1 MSAAP
6 VSYVYATWRRC
17 YCFSGPSAVSVACF
31 AITARSSPTR
41 FLRAPSLQKYLH
53 KRRVQPNRVDGEQ
66 RDGQLKDHRKM
77 PSRFEVT
84 KLLLRVALC
93 IGGPSLAAS
102 AQQVSDT
109 ALPEAPSAFKLRLAT
124 VSHLSFPNPGE
135 PPRPSSTEP
144 ANRKGSETGFVELV
158 KRVAQDQKEI
168 YLAPFHRQ
176 NLKWDAL
183 FLLTTGG
190 LIAADRHAAG
200 AISHNPLALSQ
211 HISDVGLYSTM
222 AATGALYLSGMAR
235 NDEHA
240 RETGV
245 LGLEA
250 LGSTLVVDAATQ
262 FISGRERP
270 LEGSGHGR
278 FLVHNALSSS
288 FPSQHSGLT
297 WSMASVLAHEY
308 PQRWVQLLAYGT
320 ATTVSITRVTGMNH
334 FPADAV
340 VGGVFG
346 YFIGRHIFHA
356 HSGALPSRRRARR
369 NSP

>member
-1 MSAAP
+1 MS
-6 VSYVYATWRRC
+6 RR
-17 YCFSGPSAVSVACF
+17 
-31 AITARSSPTR
+31 
-41 FLRAPSLQKYLH
+41 L
-53 KRRVQPNRVDGEQ
+53 
-66 RDGQLKDHRKM
+66 
-77 PSRFEVT
+77 EVT
-84 KLLLRVALC
+84 TRMIRVALS
-93 IGGPSLAAS
+93 IGGLSLAAT
-102 AQQVSDT
+102 AQLVAGT
-109 ALPEAPSAFKLRLAT
+109 ALPEAPSAFKMRLAA
-124 VSHLSFPNPGE
+124 VSHPSFPNPGE
-135 PPRPSSTEP
+135 PPRQSSLQP
-144 ANRKGSETGFVELV
+144 ANRQDSGTGFVELV
-158 KRVAQDQKEI
+158 KRGAQDQKEI

-222 AATGALYLSGMAR
+222 AVTGALYLSGIAR

-250 LGSTLVVDAATQ
+250 LGNTLVVDAATQ
-262 FISGRERP
+262 LIAGRERP

-278 FLVHNALSSS
+278 FVVHNALSSS

-297 WSMASVLAHEY
+297 WSMASVLAREY
-308 PQRWVQLLAYGT
+308 PQPWVQLLAYGT

-356 HSGALPSRRRARR
+356 HSHAFPSGRRARR

>member
-1 MSAAP
+1 M
-6 VSYVYATWRRC
+6 
-17 YCFSGPSAVSVACF
+17 
-31 AITARSSPTR
+31 
-41 FLRAPSLQKYLH
+41 
-53 KRRVQPNRVDGEQ
+53 DGEQ
-66 RDGQLKDHRKM
+66 RDGQLKDHREM
-77 PSRFEVT
+77 PSCFEVT
-84 KLLLRVALC
+84 KRLLRVAVC
-93 IGGPSLAAS
+93 IGGLSLAAS
-102 AQQVSDT
+102 AQLVSDT
-109 ALPEAPSAFKLRLAT
+109 ALPEAPSAFKLRLAA
-124 VSHLSFPNPGE
+124 VSRLSFPNSGE
-135 PPRPSSTEP
+135 PPRQSSP
-144 ANRKGSETGFVELV
+144 LLANRQDSETGFVGLV
-158 KRVAQDQKEI
+158 KRGVQDQKDI

-222 AATGALYLSGMAR
+222 AATGAVYLSGIAR

-250 LGSTLVVDAATQ
+250 LGNTLVVDAATQ
-262 FISGRERP
+262 FISRRERP
-270 LEGSGHGR
+270 LGGSGHGR
-278 FLVHNALSSS
+278 FLVNNAVSSS

-320 ATTVSITRVTGMNH
+320 ATTVSVTAS
-334 FPADAV
+334 PA
-340 VGGVFG
+340 
-346 YFIGRHIFHA
+346 
-356 HSGALPSRRRARR
+356 
-369 NSP
+369 

>member
-1 MSAAP
+1 
-6 VSYVYATWRRC
+6 
-17 YCFSGPSAVSVACF
+17 
-31 AITARSSPTR
+31 
-41 FLRAPSLQKYLH
+41 
-53 KRRVQPNRVDGEQ
+53 VDGEQ
-66 RDGQLKDHRKM
+66 RDGQRKDHLEM
-77 PSRFEVT
+77 SSRYEVT
-84 KLLLRVALC
+84 KLWLRVALC
-93 IGGPSLAAS
+93 IGGLSLAAS
-102 AQQVSDT
+102 AQLVSDT
-109 ALPEAPSAFKLRLAT
+109 ALPEAPSAIKLRLAA
-124 VSHLSFPNPGE
+124 VSRLSFPNPDE
-135 PPRPSSTEP
+135 HPRQSSP
-144 ANRKGSETGFVELV
+144 QQANRQSPDTGFVELV
-158 KRVAQDQKEI
+158 KRGVQDQKEI
-168 YLAPFHRQ
+168 YMAPFHRQ

-190 LIAADRHAAG
+190 LIAADRHAAD

-222 AATGALYLSGMAR
+222 AVTGALYLSGIAR

-250 LGSTLVVDAATQ
+250 LGNTVVVDAATQ
-262 FISGRERP
+262 LISGRERP

-278 FLVHNALSSS
+278 FLVNNALSSS

-356 HSGALPSRRRARR
+356 HSHAFPSGRHARR

>member
-1 MSAAP
+1 VNSE
-6 VSYVYATWRRC
+6 
-17 YCFSGPSAVSVACF
+17 
-31 AITARSSPTR
+31 
-41 FLRAPSLQKYLH
+41 K
-53 KRRVQPNRVDGEQ
+53 
-66 RDGQLKDHRKM
+66 RDGQTGVKAKHVKAKQKIIWKKIIYTM
-77 PSRFEVT
+77 SSRCEVT

-93 IGGPSLAAS
+93 IGGLSVAAS
-102 AQQVSDT
+102 GQLVSDA
-109 ALPEAPSAFKLRLAT
+109 ALPEAPSAFKRRLAL
-124 VSHLSFPNPGE
+124 VAHPSFLAPAFLAPGE
-135 PPRPSSTEP
+135 SPQPAPSQP
-144 ANRKGSETGFVELV
+144 VNRQDLGTGFVELV
-158 KRVAQDQKEI
+158 KRGVQDQKEI
-168 YLAPFHRQ
+168 YSAPFHRQ
-176 NLKWDAL
+176 NLKWDAV

-200 AISHNPLALSQ
+200 AIAHNPLALSR
-211 HISDVGLYSTM
+211 HISDAGLYSTM
-222 AATGALYLSGMAR
+222 ATTGVLYLSGIAR

-240 RETGV
+240 REAGV
-245 LGLEA
+245 LGFEA
-250 LGSTLVVDAATQ
+250 LGNTLVVDAATQ
-262 FISGRERP
+262 LISGRERP

-320 ATTVSITRVTGMNH
+320 ATTVSVTRVTGMNH

-356 HSGALPSRRRARR
+356 HSHAFPDRRHARGLHG
-369 NSP
+369 